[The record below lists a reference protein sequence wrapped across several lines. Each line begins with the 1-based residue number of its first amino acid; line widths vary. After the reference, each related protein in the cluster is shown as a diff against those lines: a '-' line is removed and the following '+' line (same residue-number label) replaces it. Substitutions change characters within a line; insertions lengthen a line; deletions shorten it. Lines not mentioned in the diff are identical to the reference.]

1 MIKADRRMENE
12 FPPVHIAI
20 IMDGNGRW
28 AKQRNMPR
36 ISGHKKG
43 AEAVREAIEACVEKS
58 VPYLTLYAFSSE
70 NWSRPVDEVEGLM
83 ELLNYYLGKEL
94 KQLNEKN
101 IKLNVIGDR
110 TLLSDKINTKIQQ
123 AEELTKD
130 NKSLCL
136 TIALSYGGR
145 QEIVSA
151 AKKIVSNVIEGGLD
165 KDKVDEKVF
174 ESFLYTSGIPDPD
187 LLIRTSGEKR
197 LSNFL
202 LWQLAYT
209 ELFFIDVLWPDLKKQ
224 HIVDVI
230 NDFTKRERRYGN
242 S

>member
-1 MIKADRRMENE
+1 MENE

-43 AEAVREAIEACVEKS
+43 AESVREAIEACIEKS
-58 VPYLTLYAFSSE
+58 VSHLTLYAFSSE

-101 IKLNVIGDR
+101 IKLNIIGDR
-110 TLLSDKINTKIQQ
+110 TLLSDKINAKIQQ

-224 HIVDVI
+224 HILDVI